1 VIFSAK
7 GISQFSDAFLSI
19 TEIAQEA
26 ISVRSKIT
34 SGPLAVEILSLRK
47 CKIVLSTL
55 PLLNMTIACA
65 VGCSDFH
72 FFFIFLGMSHLPSF
86 PWDPRVQKM

>member
-1 VIFSAK
+1 VSYDFFSAK
-7 GISQFSDAFLSI
+7 GVSQFSAAFLTI

-34 SGPLAVEILSLRK
+34 LGPLEVEILPLWK
-47 CKIVLSTL
+47 CKLVLSTL

-65 VGCSDFH
+65 GQEGQDVYN
-72 FFFIFLGMSHLPSF
+72 
-86 PWDPRVQKM
+86 